1 MVETSRTCGL
11 QPSDAR
17 FVAGVLRDAEMLDW
31 EEGRL
36 NRRKWAIESAMRK
49 HAANAWE
56 EEAEL
61 YGLWKRDSST
71 RKSDDNMFERYGW
84 NEVDSG
90 FRLWGAG
97 KKEGDNTDEFLES
110 KGWNDMDSGFRLF
123 F

>member
-84 NEVDSG
+84 NEVDCFHENSSCQY
-90 FRLWGAG
+90 
-97 KKEGDNTDEFLES
+97 FLQQY
-110 KGWNDMDSGFRLF
+110 
-123 F
+123 